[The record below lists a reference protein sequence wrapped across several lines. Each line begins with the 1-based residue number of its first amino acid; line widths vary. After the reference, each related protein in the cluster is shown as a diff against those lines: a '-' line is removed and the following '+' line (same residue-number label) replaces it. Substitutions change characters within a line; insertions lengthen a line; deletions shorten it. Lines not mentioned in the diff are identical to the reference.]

1 MREPSRTVGER
12 GYVRHPPPS
21 AAGAVR
27 GRGGAGEPRLS
38 LYSGGAPAVFR
49 NTIHTHTHTRA
60 GFTEQGA
67 WHAKSRICIYRCEMA
82 ALLAWRAACTQWRR
96 LRSRMLGRIRA
107 CLPGIASAIA
117 CSCAWLVCSVVC
129 AKSAVVSKAGSI
141 VHHMVCG
148 MRACWMMLNQ

>member
-1 MREPSRTVGER
+1 MRDALPRRPHGRFGGGGVPASP
-12 GYVRHPPPS
+12 GYPFTP
-21 AAGAVR
+21 
-27 GRGGAGEPRLS
+27 
-38 LYSGGAPAVFR
+38 GGAPAVFR

-67 WHAKSRICIYRCEMA
+67 WHAKSLICIYRCEMA
-82 ALLAWRAACTQWRR
+82 ALLAWRAACAQWRR
-96 LRSRMLGRIRA
+96 LRSRMLGRICA

-117 CSCAWLVCSVVC
+117 SSCAWLACNVIC
-129 AKSAVVSKAGSI
+129 ANIALMSKAGSI